1 MVVAR
6 PLLLLNQ
13 DSLLPFALALLE
25 LLVRVLPLVLFPP
38 LDGGQLLALDL
49 ASLLDHLGLMPVPAD
64 APDLGHVRVP
74 LHQRAVVLERLP
86 LLGRLDPAPFR
97 GVGAPEADVALGDLV
112 SEWEALE

>member
-1 MVVAR
+1 MVAAN

-13 DSLLPFALALLE
+13 NSLLSLALALLE

-49 ASLLDHLGLMPVPAD
+49 AGLLDHLGLVPVPAD

-74 LHQRAVVLERLP
+74 FHQRAVVLERLP
-86 LLGRLDPAPFR
+86 FLGRLDPTTFR
-97 GVGAPEADVALGDLV
+97 RVGAPEADVALRY
-112 SEWEALE
+112 